1 MCEIC
6 PQSDT
11 ARLAQKL
18 RERLQEMTAVSQ
30 ALSAGLAGDEK
41 TANYLAILDRAICVQ
56 LRLVRQ
62 LELGQHLYTKSE
74 VRLIPNLVDL
84 VELGRDV
91 MKKADALTY
100 PLLEIKSEFSSAL
113 TTLPAQADRAALEEM
128 LLFFISNSVRAIGR
142 AGTIHLELERQQDQA
157 VFTVSDT
164 GGGLDPDTLA
174 DLFDPL
180 AEAETRAS
188 GLRLAR
194 RIAELHGGTM
204 VAGSTETGGARL
216 AVSIPIVERMVGVV
230 RSPSIP
236 VDNSGGWDPALVAL
250 SDCLPLEAF
259 LPDWGK
265 K

>member
-6 PQSDT
+6 PQGDT

-30 ALSAGLAGDEK
+30 TLRASLAGDEK
-41 TANYLAILDRAICVQ
+41 AENYLAILDRAICVQ

-62 LELGQHLYTKSE
+62 LELGQQLYTKSE
-74 VRLIPNLVDL
+74 VRLIPDLVDL
-84 VELGRDV
+84 VELGRNV
-91 MKKADALTY
+91 MQKTDDLTR
-100 PLLEIKSEFSSAL
+100 PLLEIRAEFSSPLA
-113 TTLPAQADRAALEEM
+113 TLPARADRTALEEM
-128 LLFFISNSVRAIGR
+128 LLFFLSNSVRAIGR
-142 AGTIHLELERQQDQA
+142 DGTIRLELERQRDQA
-157 VFTVSDT
+157 VFTVTDT

-180 AEAETRAS
+180 AEAETRSS